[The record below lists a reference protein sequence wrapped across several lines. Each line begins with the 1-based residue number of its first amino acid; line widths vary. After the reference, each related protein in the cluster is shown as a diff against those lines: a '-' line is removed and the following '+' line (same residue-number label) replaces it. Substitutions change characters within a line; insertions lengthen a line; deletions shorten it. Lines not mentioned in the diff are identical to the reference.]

1 MTVTG
6 TNVGSGN
13 SNIVSS
19 VVDGSNI
26 ELLNN
31 TNGTMSSGTVLTF
44 TDQDNIY
51 SFTATTSGDV
61 STATSVVLADNQV
74 HGQKNSLNW
83 FNCFSFGN
91 GVESNRI
98 KDDFNAPFIDKGP
111 IVSTTIDTDYKE
123 EQKTNS
129 FIFSGIF
136 NSISGI
142 NELNQF
148 IQALPITKDIN
159 PEYGTIQKIF
169 ARDAD
174 LITFCEDKVLKILA
188 NKDALFNA
196 DGNTNLT
203 ATNRVL
209 GQAMPYVGEYGIS
222 QNPQSFASHAFRIY
236 FSDKARGAVLR
247 LSRDGLTEI
256 SSKGMTDFFRD
267 NLAASSDVIGS
278 YDENRG
284 SYNITLNNQTLSF
297 DERVDGWTSFKS
309 FIPEAGFSLN
319 NIYYTYKNGDL
330 YSHDNTV
337 RNTFYGT
344 AYASSIKFIF
354 NDFPQSVKSF
364 KTLNYEGSDS
374 RKYTYGGTA
383 STAFVNGTISS
394 STALVLDGHSGTIV
408 VGDVVTGTGISGN
421 VTVTTVTDQN
431 NIVLSSAQSI
441 SNDTLL
447 AFTPVYAAGTTLE
460 VLKKAGLSPTDIS
473 ALPETE
479 TKGWYANSITT
490 DQQTGSVRFFKEKE
504 NFKFNQILGD
514 DTTLSNIDTK
524 EFSIQG
530 LGVPTSSGGSG
541 SVTFILTVD
550 TGSNNI
556 IDNATVNPTTVTYT
570 GLANGEQ
577 VGANLSDAVFT
588 ITPNTGFVI
597 SASDVSAST
606 VAGTATIGNTGTA
619 GTLGNTVTVT
629 VDILSSINM
638 ISDLTKDIS
647 ISALAKPAKYT
658 VTGTFST
665 DEKNTTTSSLHN
677 FGYSGTGNYYLNA
690 KVNGLSTDNS
700 PVLHP
705 EKTALVRGAT
715 SSSTSLSIDNISN
728 NQIIS
733 FNDSV
738 TGTDVAIV
746 TAKVNGNVSNSTT
759 VNYDN
764 RSSQIFAGS
773 VVTGDGISK
782 FITVTNVASVTQLT
796 LSESVTLSDNTDL
809 TFTPRVTGKTS
820 QLVTTNDGDHFIGT
834 LSSAQSLSDN
844 STINISSNKIF
855 QNMAIIGSG
864 VPDNALIKSINGTAL
879 SIKDGTGAD
888 LSATIP
894 DDTILRF
901 GTEIISKTFT
911 ADAGFEF
918 RSAPT
923 LDVIDQ
929 DESTFSE
936 YTSSNDFVSTT
947 ATVNEANIVKNNINV
962 VLTGSNDL
970 IAVGMV
976 VSGNGITSNTKVAS
990 ISGVNLTL
998 DTAATIPGSTVLSFF
1013 PSVVTLKVYY
1023 VFSTNNPTEDKL
1035 LLTAHA
1041 SPVFLDVPDEITG
1054 LQMSKTT
1061 IGAKGETRFIKVFGK
1076 AGAKFRLKRFTTG
1089 IAQAAYSN
1097 KTNIVLEEANASLI
1111 DEALV
1116 QGPTVPA
1123 GTTVSSKELNLSFT
1137 DATCDYSS
1145 GDATVTHDD
1154 DDGKIKQGMF
1164 VVADNVNDGLGEKVV
1179 VASVTSDTEF
1189 ELSANPTASRTNE
1202 TLTFV
1207 ANTII
1212 TTSKPITTEEGEILK
1227 FNSFWNGQNF
1237 VSNGTLSQPID
1248 LTIPNTGVY
1257 SIPIQYPSTSVAR
1270 TFNYEVEKLEET
1282 SLATDFNGDNPVS
1295 VDQSIKSTWTI
1306 TSTPFSNSDDSA
1318 DITVTGVAFSRPKE
1332 LSKSAI
1338 TNFSITLT
1346 TDGTKFL
1353 SEQRQPEPDDFQFSP
1368 DTRTVSSVG
1377 TLTIGFTETLR
1388 VGNIVAGTLDNTNA
1402 YLKQSSVRSIISG
1415 GSKNGGISVSDKITG
1430 KQNSGGTGFD
1440 TIIADNS
1447 ANLANFT
1454 PVSDFVAVGDII
1466 TFNPPNEWEVEY
1478 SNIKGNIGTTDDV
1491 YTVTGTLNIKKYGSK
1506 NVTSTLDWSKFLNI
1520 TADGG
1525 TPSASSNSV
1534 ILLQGL
1540 IDEANSNAT
1549 ITKVKLDKKLI
1560 AIGLADNSTVSGSG
1574 RVFFEGNGNTQNQT
1588 TVTLTVSS
1596 HFDNSSISNVQFV
1609 NPDGTDMDA
1618 NEPSPVVGVQ
1628 EVKFDYSM
1636 LTNTAVELD
1645 DDLSISISV
1654 TVSNPE

>member
-1 MTVTG
+1 V
-6 TNVGSGN
+6 
-13 SNIVSS
+13 
-19 VVDGSNI
+19 
-26 ELLNN
+26 
-31 TNGTMSSGTVLTF
+31 
-44 TDQDNIY
+44 
-51 SFTATTSGDV
+51 
-61 STATSVVLADNQV
+61 
-74 HGQKNSLNW
+74 
-83 FNCFSFGN
+83 
-91 GVESNRI
+91 
-98 KDDFNAPFIDKGP
+98 
-111 IVSTTIDTDYKE
+111 
-123 EQKTNS
+123 
-129 FIFSGIF
+129 
-136 NSISGI
+136 
-142 NELNQF
+142 
-148 IQALPITKDIN
+148 
-159 PEYGTIQKIF
+159 
-169 ARDAD
+169 
-174 LITFCEDKVLKILA
+174 
-188 NKDALFNA
+188 
-196 DGNTNLT
+196 
-203 ATNRVL
+203 
-209 GQAMPYVGEYGIS
+209 
-222 QNPQSFASHAFRIY
+222 AF
-236 FSDKARGAVLR
+236 
-247 LSRDGLTEI
+247 
-256 SSKGMTDFFRD
+256 
-267 NLAASSDVIGS
+267 
-278 YDENRG
+278 
-284 SYNITLNNQTLSF
+284 
-297 DERVDGWTSFKS
+297 
-309 FIPEAGFSLN
+309 
-319 NIYYTYKNGDL
+319 
-330 YSHDNTV
+330 
-337 RNTFYGT
+337 
-344 AYASSIKFIF
+344 
-354 NDFPQSVKSF
+354 
-364 KTLNYEGSDS
+364 
-374 RKYTYGGTA
+374 
-383 STAFVNGTISS
+383 
-394 STALVLDGHSGTIV
+394 
-408 VGDVVTGTGISGN
+408 
-421 VTVTTVTDQN
+421 
-431 NIVLSSAQSI
+431 
-441 SNDTLL
+441 
-447 AFTPVYAAGTTLE
+447 
-460 VLKKAGLSPTDIS
+460 
-473 ALPETE
+473 
-479 TKGWYANSITT
+479 
-490 DQQTGSVRFFKEKE
+490 
-504 NFKFNQILGD
+504 
-514 DTTLSNIDTK
+514 
-524 EFSIQG
+524 
-530 LGVPTSSGGSG
+530 
-541 SVTFILTVD
+541 
-550 TGSNNI
+550 
-556 IDNATVNPTTVTYT
+556 
-570 GLANGEQ
+570 
-577 VGANLSDAVFT
+577 
-588 ITPNTGFVI
+588 
-597 SASDVSAST
+597 
-606 VAGTATIGNTGTA
+606 
-619 GTLGNTVTVT
+619 
-629 VDILSSINM
+629 
-638 ISDLTKDIS
+638 
-647 ISALAKPAKYT
+647 
-658 VTGTFST
+658 
-665 DEKNTTTSSLHN
+665 
-677 FGYSGTGNYYLNA
+677 
-690 KVNGLSTDNS
+690 
-700 PVLHP
+700 
-705 EKTALVRGAT
+705 
-715 SSSTSLSIDNISN
+715 
-728 NQIIS
+728 
-733 FNDSV
+733 
-738 TGTDVAIV
+738 
-746 TAKVNGNVSNSTT
+746 
-759 VNYDN
+759 
-764 RSSQIFAGS
+764 
-773 VVTGDGISK
+773 
-782 FITVTNVASVTQLT
+782 
-796 LSESVTLSDNTDL
+796 
-809 TFTPRVTGKTS
+809 
-820 QLVTTNDGDHFIGT
+820 
-834 LSSAQSLSDN
+834 
-844 STINISSNKIF
+844 
-855 QNMAIIGSG
+855 
-864 VPDNALIKSINGTAL
+864 
-879 SIKDGTGAD
+879 
-888 LSATIP
+888 
-894 DDTILRF
+894 
-901 GTEIISKTFT
+901 
-911 ADAGFEF
+911 
-918 RSAPT
+918 
-923 LDVIDQ
+923 
-929 DESTFSE
+929 
-936 YTSSNDFVSTT
+936 
-947 ATVNEANIVKNNINV
+947 
-962 VLTGSNDL
+962 
-970 IAVGMV
+970 
-976 VSGNGITSNTKVAS
+976 
-990 ISGVNLTL
+990 
-998 DTAATIPGSTVLSFF
+998 
-1013 PSVVTLKVYY
+1013 VTLKVYY

-1123 GTTVSSKELNLSFT
+1123 GTTVLSKELNLSFT

-1164 VVADNVNDGLGEKVV
+1164 VVADNVNDGLGDKVV

-1478 SNIKGNIGTTDDV
+1478 SNIKGNIGTTEDV